1 MSFIGKNIKKIRSV
15 RKLSQQQFSAL
26 FKLSRTSVGAYEE
39 ERAEPKIET
48 LIQIAHY
55 FGLSIDVLLTKEL
68 SVNDLY
74 HIDVLNQRLD
84 KAHKI
89 KENPIR
95 KPIGTGVPIVSVRN
109 YVEYIV
115 NHRNKDFLINLDKVN
130 VPLDEKGVMRAFEM
144 NGSEMEYH
152 QHGLH
157 HGDLLLCTKTD
168 AEHISADQ
176 ILVIVTE
183 KKITIR
189 RLGKLDE
196 QMIKLVSDDP
206 NYPAVNI
213 DSADVLEY
221 WLVRGKYST
230 YLNPP
235 KLVEEKLLRLEKR
248 MELLEGKI
256 L

>member
-1 MSFIGKNIKKIRSV
+1 MSFIGKNIKKIRTV

-26 FKLSRTSVGAYEE
+26 FNLSRTSVGAYEE

-74 HIDVLNQRLD
+74 NIDVLNQRLD
-84 KAHKI
+84 KAHNI
-89 KENPIR
+89 KDSPTK
-95 KPIGTGVPIVSVRN
+95 KPIGTGVPIVSVRK
-109 YVEYIV
+109 YIEYIV
-115 NHRNKDFLINLDKVN
+115 NHKNKDFLTNLDKVN
-130 VPLDEKGVMRAFEM
+130 VPLDQKGIMRAFEM

-157 HGDLLLCTKTD
+157 HGDLLICTQVAPEKVNV
-168 AEHISADQ
+168 DQ

-189 RLGKLDE
+189 RVDFIDKE
-196 QMIKLVSDDP
+196 IIKLSSDDP
-206 NYPAVNI
+206 NYPIVDVNPQ
-213 DSADVLEY
+213 DVLEY
-221 WLVRGKYST
+221 WLVKGKYST

-248 MELLEGKI
+248 LEI
-256 L
+256 LEKKVL